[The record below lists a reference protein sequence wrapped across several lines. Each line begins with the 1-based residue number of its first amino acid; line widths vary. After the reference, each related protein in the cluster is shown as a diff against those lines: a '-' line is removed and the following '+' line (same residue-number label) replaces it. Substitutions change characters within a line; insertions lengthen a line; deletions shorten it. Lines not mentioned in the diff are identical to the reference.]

1 MKFLKIITLNFLLL
15 ISIIGSL
22 VFLMVIVSEAL
33 RFTKSKFLYKNIEC
47 IRASCNEAYENIS
60 WAKEHFKEYGEI
72 SFHYETPVVWRA
84 DSFKGNT
91 INILKDNFTRKT
103 LSENKIPDNAKIA
116 YFFGGSVVWGF
127 GSNDENTIASHFQNI
142 SGFKTFN
149 YGESAWTSDQSLMY
163 LIKTIKQGHK
173 PDYVIFING
182 INDGLKC
189 YNKNKDE
196 FGLLKEDEL
205 IITLGETIRS
215 KSNVTFQNFFSIPV
229 ELIGRLKSLFKTNV
243 SKTDLGLKSDCMKSN
258 YHKKIMQN
266 LSNNWK
272 IANNLVQNN
281 NGKFFAI
288 IEPQLAF
295 TDTKID
301 ERIDF
306 KIDSDSTKEN
316 IEMYSHLKII
326 TKDLDYV
333 YDYSS
338 IYNGINDYIFIDSGS
353 HVTPFGNKFLAETI
367 YNEIIKGKF

>member
-116 YFFGGSVVWGF
+116 YFFGGSVVWGV

-182 INDGLKC
+182 INDGSKC

-243 SKTDLGLKSDCMKSN
+243 SKADLGLKSDCMKSN

-338 IYNGINDYIFIDSGS
+338 IYNGINDYIFIDAGS